1 MAEITVRIEDT
12 AVRRMVQAFPA
23 RAQRAL
29 TAGMTD
35 ATLYLQRLLMDY
47 PEQRRG
53 STYKRTNTLKRSWLQ
68 SDSRR
73 VRHTV
78 GGGVEGGVYS
88 NANIAPYNRIVQ
100 DADQQVR
107 VHRVVWRGHTVQ
119 AIAAAKGRDVQ
130 RMFEIRL
137 RQEFGA

>member
-1 MAEITVRIEDT
+1 MNISITIDNGQIQRLMRT
-12 AVRRMVQAFPA
+12 FPV

-29 TAGMTD
+29 AAGMTD

-47 PEQRRG
+47 PAQRRL

-73 VRHTV
+73 VRPTS

-88 NANIAPYNRIVQ
+88 NANIAPYNRMVQ
-100 DADQQVR
+100 DTDRQATI
-107 VHRVVWRGHTVQ
+107 HRVVWRGHTVQ
-119 AIAAAKGRDVQ
+119 AIAAAKERDVQ
-130 RMFEIRL
+130 RMFEMRL
-137 RQEFGA
+137 QQEFR